1 MTEVSKFVGAR
12 HVKKILKIAALL
24 TALLGTQAM
33 AADMEALKNQ
43 LQKTFG
49 LSIESVEPTP
59 YANLYEVI
67 TSDTI
72 LYTDEKGS
80 FVLAGSLIDSK
91 TLENLTDKSL
101 KKLAIQDF
109 KKFPLDKAIKTV
121 YGNGERKIITFED
134 PNCGF
139 CRRLYGEMPKVDNV
153 TVYTFL
159 VPILGSDSVKKVR
172 DIWCSEDR
180 SATWKAWMKD
190 RKTPATA
197 KACDEPTEEVM
208 TYARKIQLQG
218 TPVILMENG
227 ERMNGY
233 GTAEMIKEAL
243 NKS

>member
-1 MTEVSKFVGAR
+1 M
-12 HVKKILKIAALL
+12 KKQLQVAALL
-24 TALLGTQAM
+24 TALLGAQAV
-33 AADMEALKNQ
+33 AADMDALKDK
-43 LQKTFG
+43 LQKSFQ
-49 LSIESVEPTP
+49 LSVESVGKTP
-59 YANLYEVI
+59 YADLYEVV

-80 FVLAGSLIDSK
+80 FVLAGNLIDTK
-91 TLENLTDKSL
+91 TLENLTEKSL

-139 CRRLYGEMPKVDNV
+139 CRRLYNEMPKVDNV

-159 VPILGSDSVKKVR
+159 VPILGPDSVTKVR

-180 SATWKAWMKD
+180 AATWRAWMKD

-197 KACDEPTEEVM
+197 KACEEPTAEVM
-208 TYARKIQLQG
+208 SYARKIQLQG

-233 GTAEMIKEAL
+233 GTAEMIEQAL
-243 NKS
+243 NRS